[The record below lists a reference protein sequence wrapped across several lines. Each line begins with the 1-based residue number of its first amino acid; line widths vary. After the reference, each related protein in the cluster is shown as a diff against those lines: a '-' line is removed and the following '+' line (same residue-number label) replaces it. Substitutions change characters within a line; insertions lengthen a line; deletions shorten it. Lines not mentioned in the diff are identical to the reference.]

1 MNEELIETQS
11 LPKTKDRIIQFY
23 KKNKIYVFSILFL
36 IIIIIAFLVFHLEK
50 KEKDKVFLTDNY
62 VKAKIYLSNN
72 NKEEAKNILKNI
84 IFSDDATY
92 SILSLFLILD
102 ENLITDQ
109 QELSNLFD
117 HILKNDEYEKEIKD
131 LIVLKKAVFQSNF
144 LDEVK
149 LLDITKSLIKD
160 NSLWKPHALLLL
172 GDYFVSKREYL
183 KAKEFYL
190 EILTVKNLYKEFYDE
205 AKSRLTLI
213 PNE

>member
-23 KKNKIYVFSILFL
+23 KKSKIYVFSILFL
-36 IIIIIAFLVFHLEK
+36 IIVIIVSFVFHFEK

-109 QELSNLFD
+109 QELSNLFN

-131 LIVLKKAVFQSNF
+131 LIVLKKAIFQSNF